1 MGNAGSGPTPRDRQK
16 SGEVVPSSP
25 YKEEQAFNFDKKPE
39 KIVFQGSQDDEEPYF
54 TKPVSSQPPE
64 SFETPR
70 PRSNTVSEGTKVSAS
85 NRTTYRVAHV
95 EHVNQQSLALLHS
108 S

>member
-95 EHVNQQSLALLHS
+95 EHVNQQSLAFLHS